1 MNNPEN
7 KKEVWFVYDG
17 ECPLCTNAALA
28 ISIKNELG
36 TLNLLNAR
44 EASGHPLLHTI
55 NKQGYDLDAGMVIYD
70 GNRFYHGK
78 DALSFMARFGRNHGL
93 LNLINKA
100 LFWSDSIASLMY
112 PWLRGTRNLLLKN
125 KKITQIDNLNLKS
138 EPIFKNVFGDAWYDL
153 PIVMQK
159 HYANR
164 PYTND
169 TYTVEG
175 SLDIMC
181 AGPIKLLSPLLW
193 LMKGVPPH
201 NENNVR
207 TTVHFESHQDTKAF
221 TLNRVFHFKTR
232 SPYHFQSSMIQTT
245 NNGVIEL
252 MRFGIGWKS
261 SFHWED
267 TCVKL
272 KHKGYVLKLFGHFI
286 PVPLTALIGEGN
298 AVEKAIDDNT
308 FDMQTDITHPW
319 WGKIYEYK
327 GRFQLKEKH

>member
-1 MNNPEN
+1 MNTTEGS
-7 KKEVWFVYDG
+7 KVVWFVYDG

-28 ISIKNELG
+28 LSIKRELG
-36 TLNLLNAR
+36 SLNLVNAR
-44 EASGHPLLHTI
+44 EASNYALLDLIKKH
-55 NKQGYDLDAGMVIYD
+55 GYDLDAGMVIYD

-78 DALSFMARFGRNHGL
+78 DALSYMAKFGRNHGAF
-93 LNLINKA
+93 NLINKA

-112 PWLRGTRNLLLKN
+112 PWLRGTRNLLLQN
-125 KKITQIDNLNLKS
+125 KKIAQIDNLNLKS
-138 EPIFKNVFGDAWYDL
+138 EPIFKSIFGDTWYAL

-164 PYTND
+164 PYIND

-181 AGPIKLLSPLLW
+181 TGPIKLLSPLLW

-207 TTVHFESHQDTKAF
+207 TIVHFESHQDTKALTF
-221 TLNRVFHFKTR
+221 NRVFHFKKR
-232 SPYHFQSSMIQTT
+232 RPYRFKSSMIQTS
-245 NNGVIEL
+245 NNEVVEL
-252 MRFGIGWKS
+252 MQFGIGWKFS
-261 SFHWED
+261 MHWED
-267 TCVKL
+267 ECVKL
-272 KHKGYVLKLFGHFI
+272 KHKGYVLKLFGHFLPI
-286 PVPLTALIGEGN
+286 PLTALIGEGN
-298 AVEKAIDDNT
+298 AVEKAIDDHT

-327 GRFQLKEKH
+327 GRFQFKGKY